1 MLAENGQEGR
11 ETMILTLRRIITQ
24 IFGSAQVE
32 QVDRVVRTGAEM
44 AARRGTSG
52 DGSPSANPTER
63 LNPADHRPS
72 HNGDRG
78 GRS

>member
-1 MLAENGQEGR
+1 MV
-11 ETMILTLRRIITQ
+11 LTLRRIITQ

-44 AARRGTSG
+44 AARRSKR
-52 DGSPSANPTER
+52 DDNSQAANVTER
-63 LNPADHRPS
+63 PGYMDQRPS

-78 GRS
+78 GRA